1 MCVNYLHMYV
11 PPTNQLDNEN
21 YNLHKCWSPCNF
33 ITWNM
38 LGVASR
44 KTIPGEENIYIF
56 EDAMYDLSIFSSK
69 TNIINSFARKYHC
82 IMTVDT
88 YIIYLFFPPGTSI
101 HPNPCLATRLSE
113 RWSSKRSLPRTT
125 AMFSYG
131 ANYQGKT
138 PFLGVPLWFLHH

>member
-88 YIIYLFFPPGTSI
+88 YIIYLFFPPKNVHPSKPLLERTPVGTLKLRAFI
-101 HPNPCLATRLSE
+101 AQDHGNVFLS
-113 RWSSKRSLPRTT
+113 RKKLPRQNP
-125 AMFSYG
+125 FSRS
-131 ANYQGKT
+131 
-138 PFLGVPLWFLHH
+138 PP